1 MAVPNISQRKIIK
14 PKFLSFTLKEVIGY
28 AFEFVL
34 VFLAVFAGFIAENFR
49 ERQAESSRERSYM
62 NMLIKDLHDDI
73 YRLDSN
79 TQFRLARE
87 KSMDTLM
94 QLLSTANRANQYEL
108 YVRALEIDGY
118 ETFFRNDRTIIQFKN
133 AGGMSMIRNDS
144 VSAAIMD
151 YDSYIISEIDWNN
164 NIEARRTEYYKELRF
179 QAFDAQAMHQIR
191 HSLPFLLPV
200 KLMSTDQKI
209 LNPIAGSV
217 FQMIRISATNRDCSA
232 TVKEKALN
240 LIKLIRRQY
249 NLNE

>member
-1 MAVPNISQRKIIK
+1 M
-14 PKFLSFTLKEVIGY
+14 IGY
-28 AFEFVL
+28 AFEFLL

-79 TQFRLARE
+79 TQFRLRRE
-87 KSMDTLM
+87 QSMDTLM
-94 QLLSTANRANQYEL
+94 QLLSAVNGTNQHEL
-108 YVRALEIDGY
+108 YARALQVDGY

-133 AGGMSMIRNDS
+133 AGGMSMIKNDS

-164 NIEARRTEYYKELRF
+164 DIEARRTEYYKELRF
-179 QAFDAQAMHQIR
+179 QAFDAQSMHQIR
-191 HSLPFLLPV
+191 HSLPISAPV
-200 KLMSTDQKI
+200 KLISTDRRI

-232 TVKEKALN
+232 TVKQKALN
-240 LIKLIRRQY
+240 LIQLIRRQY
-249 NLNE
+249 NLREGLHSKNKNN